1 MIDFHTHLT
10 GIVDWFDRDPDLRR
24 AVREVFGFPD
34 PAQPISTFL
43 AAMDEA
49 GIDKAVVLPID
60 CTSAHA
66 CKIYS
71 NELIAEIAAEHPRL
85 IGFGS
90 VDPSTAG
97 AADEVERAIR
107 GLGLRGLKLD
117 PALQGFDIDDREHA
131 YPVYARAQ
139 DLGVPIV
146 MHCGLSWAP
155 AGRSS
160 RAHPLRL
167 EAVVHDFPDLRVVI
181 AHAGFPWVDDA
192 LMLALKYPGV
202 YLDTAIIY
210 SGRPSDS
217 LRKVLGERI
226 GLDVVRRSLHSKIV
240 FGSNTPRIRP
250 KHMTQ
255 AVDAL
260 GLDPVT
266 YARIRRTN
274 AETLLGLAGSTR

>member
-10 GIVDWFDRDPDLRR
+10 GIVDFYDRDPDLRR
-24 AVREVFGFPD
+24 AATEVFGFPD

-49 GIDKAVVLPID
+49 GIDRAVVLPID
-60 CTSAHA
+60 CTSTHG
-66 CKIYS
+66 CRVYS
-71 NELIAEIAAEHPRL
+71 NELIAEIAATQPRL

-90 VDPSTAG
+90 VDPNLP
-97 AADEVERAIR
+97 AAAAEVDRAIS
-107 GLGLRGLKLD
+107 GLGLKGLKLD
-117 PALQGFDIDDREHA
+117 PALQGFDIDDESTA
-131 YPVYARAQ
+131 YPVYARAEA
-139 DLGVPIV
+139 LGVPIV

-167 EAVVHDFPDLRVVI
+167 EPVVHDFPGLRVVI

-202 YLDTAIIY
+202 YLDTAVIY

-217 LRKVLGERI
+217 LRKVLAERV

-250 KHMTQ
+250 KHMAQ
-255 AVDAL
+255 AVDGL
-260 GLDPVT
+260 GLDPLT
-266 YARIRRTN
+266 YTRIRRTN
-274 AETLLGLAGSTR
+274 AETLLGMAEDPR